1 MLKNIVLAILGL
13 RSADF
18 GHRLAVS
25 HRLHQFECEPKQHSR
40 LHHVQLRTFR
50 NLRSVRSQTS
60 CISYVFLH
68 DFDDHNSGGHGF
80 GR

>member
-13 RSADF
+13 RSADY

-25 HRLHQFECEPKQHSR
+25 HCLHRYESVPQQRSR
-40 LHHVQLRTFR
+40 QHHVQLRSFR
-50 NLRSVRSQTS
+50 NLRSVRSQRS

-68 DFDDHNSGGHGF
+68 DLGE
-80 GR
+80 

>member
-13 RSADF
+13 RSAYY

-25 HRLHQFECEPKQHSR
+25 HRLGVSHRLHQSESLLPTRARH
-40 LHHVQLRTFR
+40 HHVQLRTFR

-68 DFDDHNSGGHGF
+68 DLGD
-80 GR
+80 

>member
-13 RSADF
+13 RSADY

-25 HRLHQFECEPKQHSR
+25 HSLHQCESAPNLRGRH
-40 LHHVQLRTFR
+40 HHVQLRRFR
-50 NLRSVRSQTS
+50 NLRSVRSQSS

-68 DFDDHNSGGHGF
+68 DLSE
-80 GR
+80 